1 MLTPWGFMDFFHLLH
16 RFPVQVNLRASDLN
30 AEVSKAI
37 RTTQLPLSHHGTCA
51 MVTVGH
57 TQMTDSRLAENIVA
71 ASKVLSRRYPGG
83 WRNIRSLMVKAEK
96 SMSLPLHVSSLSAND
111 VGFVDADIPSKVR
124 RQAVSGELSTQP
136 GMEVVVLPGGEV
148 KIKKV
153 GDPEWDD
160 EKDEPFMEG
169 SDEEAEEDEDDEEK
183 KDQKEGEEGKKAPK
197 RKAEKEKED
206 AKGKK
211 KRKKKEVDSEDSE
224 DEEIDR
230 AEMKY
235 LSKAQ
240 QDPEAKE
247 ESAEEEEEQN
257 EEGDSDAEEESG
269 EEEGSDDDEEGD
281 GEGDSEDEAMGD
293 EEEESD
299 YDDDQELDSD
309 DVVVDSDD
317 DEEEEDS
324 DGDDDEKLMLKKKA
338 GSEEEEE
345 DDDSD

>member
-1 MLTPWGFMDFFHLLH
+1 MLTQWGFMDFFHLLH

-30 AEVSKAI
+30 AEISKAI

-211 KRKKKEVDSEDSE
+211 KKKEVDSEDSE

-269 EEEGSDDDEEGD
+269 EEEGSDDDQEGD
-281 GEGDSEDEAMGD
+281 GEGDSEDEAMDD

-317 DEEEEDS
+317 DNDEEES